1 MTEIQILLSY
11 FLDLTYELEFSSLI
25 EEGCNVNQV
34 VNAIEN
40 AVVRLGSLQLE
51 HLKKAI
57 KEGKLRLLG
66 QELFH
71 RIINSLQ
78 CNIYL

>member
-11 FLDLTYELEFSSLI
+11 FLDPTYELEFSSLI

-51 HLKKAI
+51 HLKTAK
-57 KEGKLRLLG
+57 KEGRLRLLG

-71 RIINSLQ
+71 RT
-78 CNIYL
+78 